1 MEVEDRAVI
10 QFIAGNGVRKD
21 LDVPLDISAA
31 ELIKALDAAL
41 GLGIAPEKL
50 GDAYFKAENPI
61 TLIKGE
67 KTLKELGIYNG
78 TLIRYEM

>member
-1 MEVEDRAVI
+1 MEDRAVI
-10 QFIAGNGVRKD
+10 QFMAGDGVKKD

-31 ELIKALDAAL
+31 ELIRSLNAAL
-41 GLGIAPEKL
+41 SLGIPQEKIA
-50 GDAYFKAENPI
+50 DAFFKAENPI